1 MSGQPLYI
9 LLLNI
14 HGLVRGRHLELGRD
28 ADTGGQ
34 TKYVLELAQALSRH
48 RGIKR
53 VDLMTRLLVDPQLS
67 ADYSQ
72 PQEALN
78 EKATI
83 ARISC
88 GVLEYLPKE
97 ELWDYLDNFADNA
110 MDYLREQGELLRRRR
125 LCGHPSLPPV
135 GNSVDPHG
143 PFPGALEAET
153 APGQRG

>member
-48 RGIKR
+48 PEVKR

-67 ADYSQ
+67 ADYGQ
-72 PQEALN
+72 PREVLN
-78 EKATI
+78 DKAQI
-83 ARISC
+83 IRVSC
-88 GVLEYLPKE
+88 GILEYLPKE

-110 MDYLREQGELLRRRR
+110 IAYL
-125 LCGHPSLPPV
+125 
-135 GNSVDPHG
+135 
-143 PFPGALEAET
+143 
-153 APGQRG
+153 